1 MNKSQS
7 SLDSVSPVRMAVIF
21 DQILNVGGGYQQA
34 INAATLVKKVN
45 NKYCHPIFFTN
56 HLENVDTLKLLGIEV
71 IYLNIS
77 KLSRLF
83 LKIRGI
89 VSSQKLA
96 KFLNKLIGLNSFEK
110 ALVDKDIDLVYFISP
125 SGWAGYLEQLNY
137 ITTVWDLCHRD
148 YPEFPEVRYNRTF
161 EERESSY
168 RKTLIKAV
176 AVMAESELGKEN
188 IIRRYGVDE
197 NRTYVMPFS
206 EAAYIKKF
214 IDGDYDKAINI
225 REKYSIPED
234 YIFYPAQFWAHK
246 NHVYI
251 LQGLKILKENYGVI
265 ISAVF
270 AGGDGGN
277 LAYVKKIAYELDILD
292 QLIFVGFVEDEM
304 VPHIYNN
311 SIALVMPTY
320 FGPTNIPPLEAFTL
334 GVPVLY
340 SDLDGLREQVEG
352 AALLLDLNNP
362 DSMAVH
368 INKLIHDKEF
378 KKNLVIAGKQKLKVY
393 EDDYRLNVINEI
405 CRDFQSKRYCWNN

>member
-1 MNKSQS
+1 MNKSQTS
-7 SLDSVSPVRMAVIF
+7 VDSISPVKMAVIF

-34 INAATLVKKVN
+34 INAATLVRKVN
-45 NKYCHPIFFTN
+45 NNYCQPIFFTN
-56 HLENVDTLKLLGIEV
+56 HLENVATLKLLGIEV

-77 KLSRLF
+77 KLSRLL

-89 VSSQKLA
+89 VSSRKLS
-96 KFLNKLIGLNSFEK
+96 KFLNKLFGLNSFEK
-110 ALVDKDIDLVYFISP
+110 ALVDKGVDLVYFISP
-125 SGWAGYLEQLNY
+125 SGWADYLEQLNY

-148 YPEFPEVRYNRTF
+148 YPEFPEVRQNRTF
-161 EERESSY
+161 EERELSY
-168 RKTLIKAV
+168 KKILIKAV

-188 IIRRYGVDE
+188 IIRRYGVDAK
-197 NRTYVMPFS
+197 RVYVMPFS
-206 EAAYIKKF
+206 EAAHIKNF
-214 IDGDYDKAINI
+214 IEGDYDKSIDI
-225 REKYSIPED
+225 KEKYSIPGG

-265 ISAVF
+265 ISAFF

-277 LAYVKKIAYELDILD
+277 LTYVKKIAYELDVLD
-292 QLIFVGFVEDEM
+292 QLIFAGFVEDDM

-320 FGPTNIPPLEAFTL
+320 FGPTNIPPLEAFAL

-340 SDLDGLREQVEG
+340 SDLQGLRDQVEG

-368 INKLIHDKEF
+368 INKLINDKEF

-393 EDDYRLNVINEI
+393 DDDFRLNIINEI